1 MMKVMPIQLLEYQM
15 DVQVVGLINLGQ
27 CSCPHKCT
35 SDLDLG
41 LIPVVTIIGNV
52 GDDDDVSLSV
62 AAEPLP
68 PSAGSH

>member
-1 MMKVMPIQLLEYQM
+1 MKVMPIQLLEYQT
-15 DVQVVGLINLGQ
+15 DVRRVGLINLGQ
-27 CSCPHKCT
+27 CPRQHKCT

-41 LIPVVTIIGNV
+41 LIPVVTIIGDE
-52 GDDDDVSLSV
+52 GDDDDVSLAV

>member
-1 MMKVMPIQLLEYQM
+1 M
-15 DVQVVGLINLGQ
+15 DVWRVDLINLGQ

-41 LIPVVTIIGNV
+41 LVPVVTIIGDE
-52 GDDDDVSLSV
+52 GDDDDVSLAV